1 MLNPTQNKK
10 RTSSSFNNQ
19 DLGETMSK
27 YSFKATAVAS
37 AVAGALMA
45 TSAVATEL
53 NTNAALGS
61 AYTISEIS
69 NSEQVAEK
77 RADAVLVVLK
87 QTTAADLVAQG
98 NNDVDAARATYA
110 VIEQAQADL
119 SKELFSLQSDAK
131 VYGSTKI
138 LAPTLIVSA
147 SDATLKALKL
157 NPNVARILPLRDF
170 DLHVADVNDYIKAAS
185 VNESGNTA
193 AGQKVAV
200 LDTGIDYTHK
210 IFGGEG
216 TVEAYE
222 AAQAD
227 PAAVAWPQG
236 QVVGG
241 YDYMRDDADPI
252 ENDQDFPGSDDGY
265 TSHGTS
271 VSHSVTGI
279 APDVELLVYSVCGG
293 GCPYAAQANAL
304 EAAMDPNGDGDLSD
318 RADVINMSLGGE
330 FGDTYTEDGTQ
341 YLIQRA
347 VRLGTNMVISAGND
361 GDHPFR
367 IGGPSTTPNALSVG
381 AMTHPTLEEANTT
394 AMMAGADVVIQPA
407 SFGPQGVFEGS
418 MVLGE
423 IVYPGDVVETEDVNE
438 AEGCDGDD
446 GEGNATNPYAGMDF
460 TGKTVLIDRGSCAF
474 TEKVLN
480 AQELGAEYVLIANH
494 TDDGTPAPMGGFD
507 EAVTIRSFGVTFA
520 DGAAIKDA
528 IKAASTDT
536 LDIKVEMVQVA
547 GAVAGFSSRGPS
559 MDGLLKPEITAP
571 GTSIMVAATGTQD
584 QLAPATGTSF
594 SGPITAG
601 AVALVREAR
610 PELSA
615 HEVKAILMN
624 TADLNVTVDPVSL
637 NPDSPL
643 APISLIG
650 AGLVDVE
657 KAIASPTVAMVHHP
671 EFDTKQAA
679 LSFGFDELSEVT
691 SYTKTVEVN
700 NHSDEDRMYEL
711 SIDARYANDEETG
724 ALSWDYPSELKVPA
738 NSSVEF
744 DVTVTIDPALLPE
757 WMLENPLSAGE
768 LVPRADALTL
778 AEFDGALVFNDLFAS
793 GTNNLQ
799 VVYHVLP
806 KAFVG
811 GELDIVEMDNEKHVK
826 VTNTGH
832 EDLELYADMLIGTS
846 DQTDAAFNIKAAS
859 TNLINVD
866 WCASGALLTASMQFS
881 DNITHMRQVGVEFMF
896 DVDNDGT
903 FDYQLANYNDVG
915 RSAAVPGRS
924 RTVSGVIQNG
934 EPSWQFLYGAFHTT
948 GSDTITLSACTDK
961 IGLGDKKSGDAY
973 TVKAVT
979 GYAGYQIGVWSET
992 HSLEESV
999 IPFGINAARFV
1010 NAAGEEVRTLGMGES
1025 AYIDASWPVS
1035 VNNGLNQIVAV
1046 ADADMMEEVVES
1058 RNNNAPTIETRQTF
1072 YTDENVELGTV
1083 IGVLK
1088 HNDEDGDIE
1097 GFKVSGTN
1105 LVDVR
1110 PNGEIFT
1117 TAEIDYEYDRDFRF
1131 SVVAVDSR
1139 KNHSEAVEVEVRVNN
1154 VKGGDDNDDS
1164 DSGSLAWLALLAAPF
1179 AALRRRKQK

>member
-1 MLNPTQNKK
+1 
-10 RTSSSFNNQ
+10 
-19 DLGETMSK
+19 MSK

-37 AVAGALMA
+37 AVTGALMA

-53 NTNAALGS
+53 NTDAALSS
-61 AYTISEIS
+61 AFQASQKS
-69 NSEQVAEK
+69 KLEQVAEK
-77 RADAVLVVLK
+77 RSDAVLVVLK
-87 QTTAADLVAQG
+87 QTTAADLIAQG
-98 NNDVDAARATYA
+98 NNDVDAAHATYA

-119 SKELFSLQSDAK
+119 SKEIFSLQSDAK

-170 DLHVADVNDYIKAAS
+170 DLHVADVNDYIKAAP

-227 PAAVAWPQG
+227 PASVSWPQG

-241 YDYMRDDADPI
+241 FDYIRNDADPI

-293 GCPYAAQANAL
+293 GCPFAAQMNAL
-304 EAAMDPNGDGDLSD
+304 EASMDPNGDGDLSD

-381 AMTHPTLEEANTT
+381 AMTHPTLEQSVASGTL
-394 AMMAGADVVIQPA
+394 AGEDVVVQPA
-407 SFGPQGVFEGS
+407 SFGPQGTVEMS
-418 MVLGE
+418 IVL
-423 IVYPGDVVETEDVNE
+423 GDVVYPDDTTIQN
-438 AEGCDGDD
+438 GCNGADD
-446 GEGNATNPYAGMDF
+446 AGNPTNPYADLDF
-460 TGKTVLIDRGSCAF
+460 TDKTVLIDRGACAF

-480 AQELGAEYVLIANH
+480 AQAQGAAFVIIANNNE
-494 TDDGTPAPMGGFD
+494 DGTPAPMGGSSD
-507 EAVTIRSFGVTFA
+507 AVTIRSIGVNFA
-520 DGAAIKDA
+520 TGTAIKDA
-528 IKAASTDT
+528 IKAVSKDT
-536 LDIKVEMVQVA
+536 LDFKVEMFNVA

-584 QLAPATGTSF
+584 KLAPATGTSF

-624 TADLNVTVDPVSL
+624 TADLNVTVDPTTL

-679 LSFGFDELSEVT
+679 LSFGFDVLDEVT

-700 NHSDEDRMYEL
+700 NHSGEDRMYEL
-711 SIDARYANDEETG
+711 SMNARYANDAGTG
-724 ALSWDYPSELKVPA
+724 ALTWDYPSELKVPA

-744 DVTVTIDPALLPE
+744 EVTVTIDPARLPE
-757 WMLENPLSAGE
+757 WFLVNPQSADE

-778 AEFDGALVFNDLFAS
+778 AEFDGALVFNDLFAP

-799 VVYHVLP
+799 LVYHVLP

-811 GELDIVEMDNEKHVK
+811 GELDMVAMGNEKVVK
-826 VTNTGH
+826 VTNTGY
-832 EDLELYADMLIGTS
+832 ESLRLNAEMLVGSS
-846 DQTDAAFNIKAAS
+846 DSTDAPFNVKAAS
-859 TNLINVD
+859 TNLYAVD
-866 WCASGALLTASMQFS
+866 SCTSGIMLTATMQLAGEL
-881 DNITHMRQVGVEFMF
+881 THLRQAGYEFMF
-896 DVDNDGT
+896 DTDNDGVYD
-903 FDYQLANYNDVG
+903 FGIGNYNDVG

-924 RTVSGVIQNG
+924 RTAGGAVVDGATQWAIITG
-934 EPSWQFLYGAFHTT
+934 GAFHTT
-948 GSDTITLSACTDK
+948 GGDSVTLSACTED
-961 IGLGDKKSGDAY
+961 IGLDKAAFGDAY

-979 GYAGYQIGVWSET
+979 GYASYSLGVYSET
-992 HSLEESV
+992 DSLTGT
-999 IPFGINAARFV
+999 IPFGINSARFV
-1010 NAAGEEVRTLGMGES
+1010 NASGEEVFELDMGES

-1046 ADADMMEEVVES
+1046 ADAEMMEEVVES

-1083 IGVLK
+1083 IGMLK
-1088 HNDEDGDIE
+1088 HHDEDGDIE

-1105 LVDVR
+1105 LVDVH
-1110 PNGEIFT
+1110 PNGEIYT

-1131 SVVAVDSR
+1131 SVMAVDARGNYSD
-1139 KNHSEAVEVEVRVNN
+1139 AVEVEVRVNN